1 MKKII
6 ITGATGFIGVH
17 LVEKWID
24 RGAEIYAVVRPSS
37 KNIARL
43 PKCRNVHVVEL
54 ELGCYEH
61 LLNIVGDADFFY
73 HLAWEGAR
81 VPYRD
86 DALMQCHNYD
96 CAIQAYDT
104 AKKLGCAFFL
114 GSGSQDE
121 YGYTTGLVDEKYP
134 CNPTT
139 EYGRYKFK
147 AGMDLLER
155 AKRDGIKLIWT
166 RIFSLYGPY
175 DFSKTLVMSS
185 IDKML
190 KNEPFQMTE
199 GIQLWDYLYVSD
211 AAEAFVLLAEKKC
224 DSGVYNIASGE
235 YKQLRSFVEDIKT
248 VLKSESD
255 LQFGV
260 IPYGSNGP
268 VNLMPD
274 PSKIKSLGWMP
285 AVGFYEGIRRI
296 SILLSLDKCG
306 N

>member
-104 AKKLGCAFFL
+104 AK
-114 GSGSQDE
+114 
-121 YGYTTGLVDEKYP
+121 VDEKYP

-185 IDKML
+185 IEKML
-190 KNEPFQMTE
+190 KNEPVQMTE

-260 IPYGSNGP
+260 IPYGSYGP
-268 VNLMPD
+268 VNLIPD
-274 PSKIKSLGWMP
+274 PSKIKSLGWLP
-285 AVGFYEGIRRI
+285 TVGFYEGIRRI